1 MEKFEQEIKSRL
13 AKDSSM
19 AGIESES
26 LWNGI
31 SQTFNPAAVPVNKK
45 RFTLL
50 WVFGLVMAGGI
61 VWSALSAGENSMA
74 VYVPRGENEGVQT
87 DYFLDSDKKG
97 VKELSY
103 SENEVDRDIAVL
115 AVQNTID
122 STKEN
127 DIKTDGNKEVNSLK
141 STTTNTQNPTKL
153 VEDRTEKSPL
163 LPEEPSLT
171 PLAISGE
178 LTPEPGDVYEA
189 FDGKKASVVSK
200 SLESTDD
207 ILRSE
212 DIVEETNA
220 NVLQRIT
227 SRKGN
232 FPPKNYF
239 NRVFEAANSPKV
251 KMGISLNIYAG
262 LITVQ
267 NKFVNSSAVP
277 GLADSLDTS
286 ISGELG
292 GRLGV
297 SCRISKGSNWNLNVG
312 LEYAQ
317 WNDRFDKVL
326 MSDTLVFETPSS
338 QELSPAINIRTI
350 KHYNKLSSLSIPV
363 EFELFKDTKTLRFGL
378 GLGASYSVVFGQEGR
393 LLKDEITVIDYS
405 QRNKRYSNFFSLRAN
420 PSVGYKLSEKLM
432 VNALCT
438 VGIQSHGDNSFT
450 NLKSNSLT
458 IMPAIGV
465 RFNY

>member
-19 AGIESES
+19 TGIESET
-26 LWNGI
+26 LWSAI
-31 SQTFNPAAVPVNKK
+31 SQASNPAALPEKKK
-45 RFTLL
+45 RFILL
-50 WVFGLVMAGGI
+50 WFLGAALVGGL
-61 VWSALSAGENSMA
+61 VWSALLTSENLKVA
-74 VYVPRGENEGVQT
+74 YTPRGEDEGIQAN
-87 DYFLDSDKKG
+87 YFSVLEHDEET
-97 VKELSY
+97 ELSFNK
-103 SENEVDRDIAVL
+103 SAELEGIKVSAR
-115 AVQNTID
+115 QNT
-122 STKEN
+122 TTPTNEN
-127 DIKTDGNKEVNSLK
+127 DIKPSTNKKISPPQSKKTDTL
-141 STTTNTQNPTKL
+141 NPTRL
-153 VEDRTEKSPL
+153 VEDRKEPSSTEFDKTILIPVANSEEVIPDLGEIKAISEGNNDSFIYESLGSANEL
-163 LPEEPSLT
+163 LP
-171 PLAISGE
+171 
-178 LTPEPGDVYEA
+178 
-189 FDGKKASVVSK
+189 
-200 SLESTDD
+200 
-207 ILRSE
+207 SE
-212 DIVEETNA
+212 DLTEEIADYT
-220 NVLQRIT
+220 LQRIT
-227 SRKGN
+227 SRKGD
-232 FPPKNYF
+232 FPTKPYI
-239 NRVFEAANSPKV
+239 NRVFEPASSLKV
-251 KMGISLNIYAG
+251 KKGISLNIYAG
-262 LITVQ
+262 LVTVQ

-297 SCRISKGSNWNLNVG
+297 SYRISKGSNWNLNVG

-338 QELSPAINIRTI
+338 QELSSAINIRTI
-350 KHYNKLSSLSIPV
+350 KHYNKLSSLSIPA
-363 EFELFKDTKTLRFGL
+363 EFELFRDTKTLRFGL

-405 QRNKRYSNFFSLRAN
+405 QRNKRYSNFLSLRAT

-450 NLKSNSLT
+450 NLMSNSLT
-458 IMPAIGV
+458 IMPAIGL